1 MGEAIGNADFVFVD
15 GRFRIACALNS
26 LPRLAPGG
34 VLLMHD
40 FWSRAAYRGPLL
52 RHFEVTGSA
61 GSLALL
67 SPRQPFSR
75 DLLAADLVAYATD
88 PR

>member
-1 MGEAIGNADFVFVD
+1 
-15 GRFRIACALNS
+15 
-26 LPRLAPGG
+26 
-34 VLLMHD
+34 MHD